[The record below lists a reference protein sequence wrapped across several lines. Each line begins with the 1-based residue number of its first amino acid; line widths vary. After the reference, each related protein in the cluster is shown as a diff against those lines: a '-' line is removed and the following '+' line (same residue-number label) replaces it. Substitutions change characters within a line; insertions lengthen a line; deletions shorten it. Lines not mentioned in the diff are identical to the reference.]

1 MKKTDAIAYFGTP
14 TAVARALGIFPA
26 AVYQWGENVPPRR
39 AYELEKIT
47 DGALK
52 ANIPLPQK
60 QKKARKDGN

>member
-1 MKKTDAIAYFGTP
+1 MKKADAIAYFGTP
-14 TAVARALGIFPA
+14 TAVAKALGIFPA

-52 ANIPLPQK
+52 ADIPYGR
-60 QKKARKDGN
+60 AE